1 MIHHMLKQW
10 EKFKGWKILKYFL
23 DNPTSQ
29 IHINKLSRQ
38 LEVSPQTANR
48 YLEMYANDGILK
60 KKKAA
65 NASFYSLAN
74 SLPNVKKLKQFYSLA
89 LLTEVKFVE
98 NILKENP
105 ETKSI
110 LLYGSHVT
118 GEYDEKSDLDILII
132 SPNEK
137 KPMKSIKLL
146 KQDVTLSVYSLVG
159 WRKASYEFKES
170 VAKNHVVLYGTGLVM
185 K

>member
-1 MIHHMLKQW
+1 MLKQW
-10 EKFKGWKILKYFL
+10 EKFRGWKILEYFL
-23 DNPTSQ
+23 ESPTSQ
-29 IHINKLSRQ
+29 IYINKLSRQ
-38 LEVSPQTANR
+38 LGVSPQTANT

-65 NASFYSLAN
+65 NASFYSLDN
-74 SLPNVKKLKQFYSLA
+74 SLPRVKKLKQFYSLA
-89 LLTEVKFVE
+89 LLNEVKFVE
-98 NILKENP
+98 KTLKENP

-110 LLYGSHVT
+110 ILYGSHVT

-132 SPNEK
+132 SPNKK
-137 KPMKSIKLL
+137 KPMKAIRSL
-146 KQDVTLSVYSLVG
+146 KKDVTLGVYSLAE
-159 WRKASYEFKES
+159 WRKASKEFKES